1 MGIQKIS
8 REEEARIPQ
17 FYSHEEAREWFKA
30 RYGDAFMMIDSEPI
44 DGHKCYFYYLILDA
58 EAFHKWQKEM
68 QEQGYVAGLEFM
80 KSYQSI
86 QIMQDGSVHI
96 VH

>member
-17 FYSHEEAREWFKA
+17 FDSHEEAREWFKA
-30 RYGDAFMMIDSEPI
+30 RYGDAFMMTDSEYI
-44 DGHKCYFYYLILDA
+44 GGQKCYFYYLILDP
-58 EAFHKWQKEM
+58 EAFHKGQKEM
-68 QEQGYVAGLEFM
+68 QENGYSAGLAFM